1 MDHLQKTNKEYKN
14 VNLRYIYQNELD
26 KACFQHDMAYGDF
39 KDLTKRIASDKILC
53 DKSFNISK
61 NSKYDGYQ
69 HGIASMLQCFFFKNC
84 ANAVSVIKNENIS
97 EKKLVEEL
105 HETIFRKFKTRKV
118 YSYFIDSI

>member
-69 HGIASMLQCFFFKNC
+69 HGIASMLQCFF
-84 ANAVSVIKNENIS
+84 
-97 EKKLVEEL
+97 L
-105 HETIFRKFKTRKV
+105 
-118 YSYFIDSI
+118 